1 MAKIDSPLAAT
12 PRRRRLTNRLFQ
24 FLIYGAFGLALIPLV
39 SVSWTVLSNGI
50 ERLSPYFLSV
60 TMRGVYGGM
69 DAGGIYHAIIGTL
82 LITAIATVISVPIG
96 LLVANYL
103 VEYRQGSKLVRV
115 VTYLVDVITSIPS
128 IVAGLLAYA
137 LYADIIGSG
146 IRSGVVGLVALS
158 VLMIPIVVRSCA
170 EMLRLVPHD
179 LREASYA
186 LGVPKWLTVI
196 KVVLRTAIGGIGT
209 GITLAIA
216 RIDRK
221 SVV

>member
-82 LITAIATVISVPIG
+82 RSEEG
-96 LLVANYL
+96 
-103 VEYRQGSKLVRV
+103 RV
-115 VTYLVDVITSIPS
+115 GEEWRTR
-128 IVAGLLAYA
+128 G
-137 LYADIIGSG
+137 
-146 IRSGVVGLVALS
+146 
-158 VLMIPIVVRSCA
+158 
-170 EMLRLVPHD
+170 
-179 LREASYA
+179 RE
-186 LGVPKWLTVI
+186 GW
-196 KVVLRTAIGGIGT
+196 G
-209 GITLAIA
+209 
-216 RIDRK
+216 
-221 SVV
+221 

>member
-82 LITAIATVISVPIG
+82 LITAVATVISVPIG
-96 LLVANYL
+96 LLVAIYL
-103 VEYRQGSKLVRV
+103 VEYGQGSKL
-115 VTYLVDVITSIPS
+115 
-128 IVAGLLAYA
+128 
-137 LYADIIGSG
+137 
-146 IRSGVVGLVALS
+146 
-158 VLMIPIVVRSCA
+158 
-170 EMLRLVPHD
+170 
-179 LREASYA
+179 
-186 LGVPKWLTVI
+186 
-196 KVVLRTAIGGIGT
+196 
-209 GITLAIA
+209 A
-216 RIDRK
+216 RADRK
-221 SVV
+221 SVVKGQSVHRRERPGKAERGRSRV